1 MSDLP
6 LISLIWAMAR
16 NRTIGIDNR
25 LPWHL
30 PADLQRFKA
39 LTTGHTI
46 VMGRKTFESFP
57 RPLPN
62 RRHVIVTTQKNYAPP
77 ANGVVVPSIDA
88 ALTARPGNEDE
99 IFVIGGA
106 SIYAQTLARADRLY
120 VTLVAAEVVGDASFP
135 PFDWGD
141 WRELSREDCPADAR
155 HRFAYS
161 FVTLERHIPHRES
174 D

>member
-1 MSDLP
+1 MSERP

-16 NRTIGIDNR
+16 NRTIGTDNR

-62 RRHVIVTTQKNYAPP
+62 RRHVIVTGQKNYAPP
-77 ANGVVVPSIDA
+77 PNGAVVSSIAA
-88 ALTARPGNEDE
+88 ALTTLPGENE

-106 SIYAQTLARADRLY
+106 SIYAQTLAHADRLY
-120 VTLVAAEVVGDASFP
+120 VTLVAAEVEGDAHFP
-135 PFDWGD
+135 AFDWHE
-141 WRELSREDCPADAR
+141 WREVAREDRPADDR
-155 HRFAYS
+155 HVFAYS
-161 FVTLERHIPHRES
+161 FVTLARK
-174 D
+174 